1 MKAFWADLFF
11 DMRESNF
18 KTDEKAAEFAG
29 KYIRD
34 DIDIIEGAI
43 KDYDL
48 KKALALILEMKKTY

>member
-1 MKAFWADLFF
+1 MKAFWNDLFY
-11 DMRESNF
+11 DMREGNL
-18 KTDEKAAEFAG
+18 EEEEAAEFAG

-48 KKALALILEMKKTY
+48 KKAMALILEMKKTY